1 MAVTVDNREAY
12 ERATRARIR
21 DNARKGFH
29 QKFVPAHPE
38 VDWEYLNEAMWGSF
52 AWRLVDS
59 AKDYGKLSEKQLALV
74 IRNIAEA
81 KERDERRA
89 EIRALDEARKAQLLA
104 DGVMAPEGK
113 VVVTGVIRSIKEKE
127 SQFGTTLKMLVET
140 AEGWKVWGSLPT
152 IKVPTSVTVAQ
163 YEAMAYADR
172 KFKSADGE
180 WHHLNRDGNGKTIYY
195 TEEPIVGDTVSFS
208 ATLERSDSDLLF
220 AFFKRPTKAVI
231 VARAEEEVK

>member
-152 IKVPTSVTVAQ
+152 FKVATKVLNEEIKNMPYYGYVG
-163 YEAMAYADR
+163 E
-172 KFKSADGE
+172 DGQHHNLE
-180 WHHLNRDGNGKTIYY
+180 WNGNGKFAYY
-195 TEEPIVGDTVSFS
+195 TLYAEVGDTVSFS